1 MLFGAVFT
9 ERDAISLKAEY
20 HEEAHCNQSY
30 NVLFWYVY
38 IVAYNR
44 IVSLIPIFLYYSWY
58 LIEYLIRLCIYRNHD
73 KAYHNIVFEREAFD
87 LEKYWNKHDVLR
99 KESKGFSF
107 LKYYGKEYYHE

>member
-1 MLFGAVFT
+1 MKIFYNSKIAKLFTFIDGYKTIMLFGAVFT

-20 HEEAHCNQSY
+20 
-30 NVLFWYVY
+30 
-38 IVAYNR
+38 
-44 IVSLIPIFLYYSWY
+44 
-58 LIEYLIRLCIYRNHD
+58 HD

>member
-1 MLFGAVFT
+1 IILFFFQAEDGI
-9 ERDAISLKAEY
+9 RDR
-20 HEEAHCNQSY
+20 
-30 NVLFWYVY
+30 NVTGVQTCALP
-38 IVAYNR
+38 I
-44 IVSLIPIFLYYSWY
+44 SLIPIFLYYSWY